1 MQKEKKKNTGFAFA
15 SCMFYVAELS
25 NDKQL
30 GLGLIFV
37 NYNER
42 LFFFCFPLRAVS
54 DNVTQRQERSV
65 ASELQARAAEHQ
77 GSSSSMTA
85 RNRMFSCSL
94 LRPKA
99 TTRTRFCSNT
109 SNAISNIL
117 FAAESKFGLKT
128 TSAVASYEE
137 RFRSSDVKKEK
148 KTNCV
153 EERPSLY

>member
-1 MQKEKKKNTGFAFA
+1 MLLL

-30 GLGLIFV
+30 GLGLLFV

-42 LFFFCFPLRAVS
+42 LFFFWFPHCAVS
-54 DNVTQRQERSV
+54 DNMTQRQESSV
-65 ASELQARAAEHQ
+65 ASELQALAAEHQ
-77 GSSSSMTA
+77 GSSSSSMTA

-109 SNAISNIL
+109 SKAISNIL

-128 TSAVASYEE
+128 TLAGASYEE
-137 RFRSSDVKKEK
+137 RFRSSDVKKK
-148 KTNCV
+148 KKNNCV
-153 EERPSLY
+153 KERPSLY